1 MQLMANNSVD
11 TRQLTAGQ
19 TDVENE
25 RGKMKNEIIKYNC
38 NFHLL
43 KANTQLYSGGMAKLL
58 CRKAKR
64 GVGILIGF
72 IIN

>member
-38 NFHLL
+38 NFH
-43 KANTQLYSGGMAKLL
+43 
-58 CRKAKR
+58 
-64 GVGILIGF
+64 
-72 IIN
+72 